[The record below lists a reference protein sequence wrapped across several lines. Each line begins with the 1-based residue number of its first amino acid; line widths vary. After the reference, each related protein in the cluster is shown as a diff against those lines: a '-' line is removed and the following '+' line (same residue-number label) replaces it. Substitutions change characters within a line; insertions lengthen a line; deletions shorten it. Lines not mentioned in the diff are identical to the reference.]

1 MGVTD
6 KSKYSPLPS
15 ATRNTSSAVRLSL
28 LRIDFC
34 HVGILLEDLLQLLR
48 ADADCLSPDG
58 NRPALFLFCFFS
70 VSFLFLLFF
79 YVF

>member
-58 NRPALFLFCFFS
+58 NRPALFLLCFFS